1 MPNPVSFGYFQ
12 TCPEVIQLAV
22 ILYMRFPLSSKA
34 LVADLITKDRQ
45 SNTDTRVRLSDC
57 TFCYCCSSGVSNSW
71 LASENV
77 APVLYKKQKAERF
90 FTLSL

>member
-34 LVADLITKDRQ
+34 LFADLITKDRQ
-45 SNTDTRVRLSDC
+45 SNTDTRVRLSDR
-57 TFCYCCSSGVSNSW
+57 TFCYCCSSGVGNSW
-71 LASENV
+71 LASEKCSTS
-77 APVLYKKQKAERF
+77 PLQKAKG
-90 FTLSL
+90 